1 MIYSEAPQHRGSFR
15 KTAIRI
21 APPWLSG
28 VGTPEDPLWGG
39 RLMYALGIQFDAL
52 AEYTR
57 MGVIQRFPSVCQSEA
72 LPFIGSDRGLRRGG
86 AEPESGYRERLRNA
100 IPSWKKAGSAQ
111 AILEQL
117 AAYFAPTPPVLRYVV
132 NGLDELGN
140 RIADWWTLENG
151 VYSYTRANLSNW
163 DWDGTYPPGRFW
175 IIVYGQ
181 VLTPWYWG
189 DGHVWGGG
197 QSWGFEED
205 GSLITDVRS
214 LIATWKAAGSH
225 AGTFDAGLDA
235 GILFTNDGSLFDPTA
250 APGSPGMPD
259 GTWADPLN
267 RDPNAFYLSGV

>member
-1 MIYSEAPQHRGSFR
+1 MPTFEEKPAVGYFREAAME
-15 KTAIRI
+15 TC
-21 APPWLSG
+21 PPWLQGDQGS
-28 VGTPEDPLWGG
+28 
-39 RLMYALGIQFDAL
+39 RFMYSLGIQLDGI
-52 AEYTR
+52 AEQFR
-57 MGVIQRFPSVCQSEA
+57 LGVIQRFPGVCSAEA
-72 LPFIGSDRGLRRGG
+72 LQHIGADRVLRRGA
-86 AEPESGYRERLRNA
+86 AEPESGYRDRNRKA
-100 IPSWKKAGSAQ
+100 FKSWKKAGSPLAV
-111 AILEQL
+111 LEQL
-117 AAYFAPTPPVLRYVV
+117 GAYFAPTPPVLRYVV
-132 NGLDELGN
+132 NGLDENDN

-151 VYSYTRANLSNW
+151 VYSYVRANPSNW

-205 GSLITDVRS
+205 GSLIQDVRS

-225 AGTFDAGLDA
+225 AGTFLNGLDA
-235 GILFTNDGSLFDPTA
+235 GILFTNDAALFDPTA
-250 APGSPGMPD
+250 SPGSPGMPD